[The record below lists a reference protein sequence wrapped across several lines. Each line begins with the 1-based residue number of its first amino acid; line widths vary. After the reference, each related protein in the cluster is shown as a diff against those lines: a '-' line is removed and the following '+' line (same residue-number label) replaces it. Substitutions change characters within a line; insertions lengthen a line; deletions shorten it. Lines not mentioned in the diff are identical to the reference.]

1 MDTVYNASKEYTVST
16 KEIPQMSTL
25 TLLPEAKPQT
35 LASVLICTEPNHML
49 PVVNI
54 KPDRTMANETL
65 PGAKV
70 KLKKT
75 LIINSI
81 QCSTRDERRTE

>member
-1 MDTVYNASKEYTVST
+1 
-16 KEIPQMSTL
+16 
-25 TLLPEAKPQT
+25 
-35 LASVLICTEPNHML
+35 ML

-54 KPDRTMANETL
+54 KPDRTMANKTL
-65 PGAKV
+65 PGANV

-81 QCSTRDERRTE
+81 QCSTRDERKSELDHDPEQQINNGTQCSARGERKTE